1 MVTETS
7 NQSESGI
14 ATLVGGI
21 INDLQKLIT
30 QQFAMLRLEILDEI
44 RQFKTVAISLAVGV
58 VATVAGALL
67 LPFMLVYLLAAYTPI
82 PLWGCYGVV
91 AGTVVGIG
99 LVLLFLGGRKASHL
113 HIKPS
118 QTTEAL
124 KENFRWLKNETFHER
139 I

>member
-1 MVTETS
+1 MFTETA

-14 ATLVGGI
+14 AVLVGGI
-21 INDLQKLIT
+21 ISDLQKLIA
-30 QQFAMLRLEILDEI
+30 QQFAMLRLEILGEI
-44 RQFKTVAISLAVGV
+44 RQLKTAAISLAVGV

-67 LPFMLVYLLAAYTPI
+67 LPFMLVYLLKEYTPI
-82 PLWGCYGVV
+82 PLWGCYGIVAGVV
-91 AGTVVGIG
+91 AGMG
-99 LVLLFLGGRKASHL
+99 LLLLFLGGRKAAAL
-113 HIKPS
+113 HIKPA